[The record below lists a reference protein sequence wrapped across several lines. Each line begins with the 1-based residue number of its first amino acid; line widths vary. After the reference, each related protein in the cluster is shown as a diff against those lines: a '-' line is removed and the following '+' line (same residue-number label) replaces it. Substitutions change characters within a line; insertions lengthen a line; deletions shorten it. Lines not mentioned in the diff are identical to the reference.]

1 MSMFVLSVTWK
12 GTVELPLLPSCSNYN
27 INRSQII
34 LEDWRT
40 TLPTHSRSIWS
51 WEAVSFLQG
60 ERPGLTGDS
69 STPCYCYLFF
79 TQQVFMCVLRY
90 YIMWRTQ
97 ARQCCLVLNKKGGSI
112 KGTVIAVPW
121 KNAGSV
127 PWETPFAFRTAWRQ
141 PRPSGSFRGP
151 RWLKRLCISESFIKN
166 RKSSC
171 HTQMPGSVG
180 SRRLSQFGFTHLL
193 VHSSA

>member
-12 GTVELPLLPSCSNYN
+12 GTVALPLLPSCSNYN

-34 LEDWRT
+34 LDDWRT

-69 STPCYCYLFF
+69 STPCYCYLFVF
-79 TQQVFMCVLRY
+79 TQWVFMCVLRY

-112 KGTVIAVPW
+112 KGNRNCSAM
-121 KNAGSV
+121 K
-127 PWETPFAFRTAWRQ
+127 ERRQ
-141 PRPSGSFRGP
+141 R
-151 RWLKRLCISESFIKN
+151 
-166 RKSSC
+166 
-171 HTQMPGSVG
+171 SVG
-180 SRRLSQFGFTHLL
+180 NTVRFSHCMETATTQRLFPRAWVTEETLHLRV
-193 VHSSA
+193 VH